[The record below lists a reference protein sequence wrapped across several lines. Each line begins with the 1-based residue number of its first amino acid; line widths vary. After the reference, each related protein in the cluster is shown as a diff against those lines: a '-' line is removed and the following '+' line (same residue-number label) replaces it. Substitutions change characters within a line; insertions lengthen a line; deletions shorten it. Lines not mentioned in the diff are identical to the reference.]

1 MDVSGSVD
9 VLLREFESSKGLLYE
24 NHVYGCVSLLEQWI
38 EGSLDLSG
46 TRITFRDETSPFDL
60 EAQWDQV
67 GAHHGFYRPL
77 VAEAPYEGSPE
88 YRALWKSLF
97 TGPALSV
104 QLLDDFEEA
113 LWKAYKDAKAVYF
126 CGALATGELT
136 PELLEQGLA
145 TVVTAAVAAT
155 AVTAVTAVTAAVAA
169 PVVPAVPTNTPT
181 AALKRR
187 RKTRDNRIITPI
199 KTHRKFAFTRRGKTA

>member
-104 QLLDDFEEA
+104 QLLDEFEEA

-145 TVVTAAVAAT
+145 TVATVAT
-155 AVTAVTAVTAAVAA
+155 VA
-169 PVVPAVPTNTPT
+169 PVVPVVPVVPTNTIITPT

-187 RKTRDNRIITPI
+187 RKTRDNSIITPI